1 MLPLGTAL
9 PDFRLPDVR
18 SAATVG
24 SEDFAGRPLLVVF
37 LCVHCPYVK
46 RIQEGLA
53 GFGRDYAN
61 SDLGIVAIAS
71 NDATSYPE
79 DGPEN
84 QARVADEVGYP
95 FPVLH
100 DEAQEVARAF
110 TAVCTPDFFL
120 FNAAEGHRAP
130 RPNNDRRLVYRGQFD
145 NARPSNDLPVTGE
158 SLRAAVNSVLE
169 GTPMSTDQLPSMGC
183 SIKWRTETVGLSIG
197 R

>member
-9 PDFRLPDVR
+9 PAFRLPDVR
-18 SAATVG
+18 AAATVG

-37 LCVHCPYVK
+37 VCVHCPYVK
-46 RIQEGLA
+46 RIQDGLA
-53 GFGRDYAN
+53 GFGRDYVN

-79 DGPEN
+79 DSPES
-84 QARVADEVGYP
+84 QARVADEIGYT

-110 TAVCTPDFFL
+110 TAACTPDFFL
-120 FNAAEGHRAP
+120 FSADH
-130 RPNNDRRLVYRGQFD
+130 RLVYRGQFD
-145 NARPSNDLPVTGE
+145 NARPSNDILVTGE
-158 SLRAAVNSVLE
+158 SLRAAVDSVLE
-169 GTPMSTDQLPSMGC
+169 GKPTTIDQLPAMGC
-183 SIKWRTETVGLSIG
+183 SIKWRAETVGLSIG